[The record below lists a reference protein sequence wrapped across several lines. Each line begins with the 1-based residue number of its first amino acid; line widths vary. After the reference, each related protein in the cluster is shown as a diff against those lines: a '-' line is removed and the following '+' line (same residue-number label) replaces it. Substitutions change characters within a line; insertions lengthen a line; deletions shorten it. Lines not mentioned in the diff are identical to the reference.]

1 MKELVAEPKP
11 VDRADEILRAVAKLQ
26 TLQAPYVAFCGSNN
40 TTPNRR
46 ENTLELDD
54 RMLDRSEITQI
65 IRQEFRRANGKQQ
78 NRENQNRNIQCINVR
93 LMW

>member
-1 MKELVAEPKP
+1 MVAEPKP

-26 TLQAPYVAFCGSNN
+26 TPQAPCMAAYGSNSAI
-40 TTPNRR
+40 PNRR
-46 ENTLELDD
+46 ENTLDD

-65 IRQEFRRANGKQQ
+65 IRQELRQANGNQQ
-78 NRENQNRNIQCINVR
+78 NWENQNRNIQCINVR